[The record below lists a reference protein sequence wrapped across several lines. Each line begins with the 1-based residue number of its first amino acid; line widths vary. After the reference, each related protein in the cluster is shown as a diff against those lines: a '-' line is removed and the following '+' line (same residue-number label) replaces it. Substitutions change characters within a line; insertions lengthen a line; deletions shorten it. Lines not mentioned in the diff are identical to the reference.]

1 MKYPHYL
8 TIAAAAMLAVGTA
21 RAQGDFCSTATAVS
35 CGSVV
40 TGNTTAFTADNAPF
54 CVTANGVGGGVWYKF
69 VGTGANVTASLCGSA
84 FDTGIRV
91 YAGTC
96 VSLPCIAGNADF
108 CGVQSQVTWTSVLG
122 TTYYILVSGFGA
134 AAGAY
139 TLSIT
144 CVMPPTPMCYSQV
157 AIPYA
162 PDPYAGTSLVLSDD
176 VHSGV
181 INMGM
186 GFCFNGS
193 TYTQCVI
200 SSNNYITFNL
210 ANAGTFSTFTTNALP
225 SLTPASLQNAILNPW
240 HDTYPPA
247 GGTITYQTLGVAP
260 NRRFVV
266 SFLNVPMFSCTS
278 LLVTNQ
284 IVLYERTNCI
294 ASFTQNKP
302 LCLSSNSGNAVQ
314 ALQNNGGT
322 SATIVPGRNNAQW
335 TAVSEGRLF
344 SPTCAPCS
352 TSTTAQCLTLLPV
365 ELLRFHGRNEGEAN
379 ILEWATA
386 SEQNSDVFIV
396 ERAEDGEHFDPIA
409 VLDGAGNS
417 SSVLEYRVNDPDPLV
432 GMNYYRLRNVDLD
445 GAEVVS
451 EVVAIEFTPR
461 NIPQLFPNPGS
472 GTVSYRLPEGVRTP
486 CRIELRDLSGRL
498 VLSLMATAISGTM
511 ELGGLAPGTYS
522 VVLPALGDGRAAR
535 FVVD

>member
-1 MKYPHYL
+1 MKNIL
-8 TIAAAAMLAVGTA
+8 KLILFSLISISANG
-21 RAQGDFCSTATAVS
+21 QGDFCSTATVVS

-40 TGNTTAFTADNAPF
+40 TGNTTSFTADNAPF

-69 VGTGANVTASLCGSA
+69 TGTGANVTASLCGSS

-108 CGVQSQVTWTSVLG
+108 CGAQSQVTWTSVMG
-122 TTYYILVSGFGA
+122 TTYYILISGFGA

-144 CVMPPTPMCYSQV
+144 CVMPPTPLCYAQV

-162 PDPYAGTSLVLSDD
+162 PDPYTGTPLVLSDD

-210 ANAGTFSTFTTNALP
+210 ANAGTYSSFVTNALP
-225 SLTPASLQNAILNPW
+225 SLTPTSLQNAILNPW

-266 SFLNVPMFSCTS
+266 SFLNVPMFSCNS

-284 IVLYERTNCI
+284 TVLYEGTNCI
-294 ASFTQNKP
+294 ASFTLNKP
-302 LCLSSNSGNAVQ
+302 LCLSSNTGNAVQ

-335 TAVSEGRLF
+335 TSASEGRLF
-344 SPTCAPCS
+344 SPICAPCS
-352 TSTTAQCLTLLPV
+352 TSTTSQCLTLLPV
-365 ELLRFHGRNEGEAN
+365 ELIRFHGRNEGDIN
-379 ILEWATA
+379 ILEWSTAT
-386 SEQNSDVFIV
+386 EQNTDVFIV
-396 ERAEDGEHFDPIA
+396 ERSSDGNNFSHISTVNA
-409 VLDGAGNS
+409 SGNS
-417 SSVLEYRVNDPDPLV
+417 TEILNYQVIDHQPII
-432 GMNYYRLRNVDLD
+432 GMNYYRLRNIDLN
-445 GAEVVS
+445 GSNSLS
-451 EVVAIEFTPR
+451 EIIDVQYISKNT
-461 NIPQLFPNPGS
+461 IHLYPNPS
-472 GTVSYRLPEGVRTP
+472 
-486 CRIELRDLSGRL
+486 RDLVNYQLPNNVNNPILLEMRDVSGRI
-498 VLSLMATAISGTM
+498 VKSLMLTTSIGVIDISSIS
-511 ELGGLAPGTYS
+511 PGIYNIS
-522 VVLPALGDGRAAR
+522 IPGSKENR
-535 FVVD
+535 FIVE